1 MCHMQLSFSMDS
13 WPFCYS
19 KFSQQPVVNVLSG
32 ESAVASIKLSFLMLM
47 SVFATAN
54 NGVGKKAGTAV
65 T

>member
-1 MCHMQLSFSMDS
+1 
-13 WPFCYS
+13 
-19 KFSQQPVVNVLSG
+19 VLSG

-54 NGVGKKAGTAV
+54 NGVGKKLSFLMLMSVFATANNGVGKKAGTAV